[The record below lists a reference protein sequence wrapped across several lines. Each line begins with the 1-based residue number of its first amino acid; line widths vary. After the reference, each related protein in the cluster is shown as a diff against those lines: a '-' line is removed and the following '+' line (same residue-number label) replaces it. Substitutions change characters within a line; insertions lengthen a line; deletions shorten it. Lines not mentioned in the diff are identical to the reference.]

1 MKSERLIDRRTLLSS
16 AAGAAGLG
24 MLPAGLGA
32 VGGPVAVKGR
42 IKQSIAYWAFNV
54 AGDKWNLAQTCQ
66 IARQLGCGSVE
77 LVKGKEH
84 ETVREHGLIC
94 ALAQIDMDPD
104 PPFARG
110 WNHPDNW
117 PRVIKVTQQ
126 AIDEAAHYGSPNVI
140 CFTGYGAKDPA
151 NPTGP
156 QWSPEEGADNCVAGL
171 KQVAGY
177 AEKKG
182 VNLCLEIL
190 NTRDGTHPMKGHP
203 GYQGNSTEYCIDIVK
218 RVGSP
223 RMKLLFDIY
232 HVQIMDGDIIRRIRE
247 HKDYIGH
254 VHAAGNPG
262 RGELDDR
269 QEISFK
275 PIMEALV
282 DVGYRGYVGHE
293 YIPTR
298 DPMQGLIEAVSLCD
312 V

>member
-1 MKSERLIDRRTLLSS
+1 MRSGRLIDRRGLLCT
-16 AAGAAGLG
+16 AAGAVGVG
-24 MLPAGLGA
+24 MLPAGVGA
-32 VGGPVAVKGR
+32 QGGPAAVKGR

-54 AGDKWNLAQTCQ
+54 AGDKWDLAQTCR
-66 IARQLGCGSVE
+66 IARQLGCKSVE

-84 ETVREHGLIC
+84 EVVREHGLTC
-94 ALAQIDMDPD
+94 ALTQIDMDPD
-104 PPFARG
+104 PPFVRG
-110 WNHPDNW
+110 WNHPDHW
-117 PRVIKVTQQ
+117 PKILQVTKQ

-140 CFTGYGAKDPA
+140 CFTGYRVKDVTSL
-151 NPTGP
+151 TGP
-156 QWSPEEGADNCVAGL
+156 EWSAEEGANNCVAGL
-171 KQVAGY
+171 KQVIGY
-177 AEKKG
+177 AEQKG

-190 NTRDGTHPMKGHP
+190 NTRDNTHPMKGHP
-203 GYQGNSTEYCIDIVK
+203 GYQGDHTEYCVDIIK

-223 RMKLLFDIY
+223 RMKLLFDVY

-254 VHAAGNPG
+254 VHVAGNPG

-269 QEISFK
+269 QEIRFK

-298 DPMQGLIEAVSLCD
+298 EPMKGLVEAVSLCD